1 MSEWDCDVQTM
12 ELEASDVQT
21 MELEALVNSAPIDTC
36 EKEVMQMA
44 CHKDITE
51 SPCEKEAMQTACH
64 KDITESPWD
73 PSHLFRVHE
82 KFDLEK
88 MGELLKQRSVR
99 MAKALPNDIIIP
111 DPTPKFVQEDFYD
124 MCHKLVPVLKKDSV
138 RCFLSLFAKYPRAM
152 SWNLSITSETLTC
165 IVGHD
170 ALRCAKAVLEGKMH
184 KLHFLHANPNCMNP
198 HGYFPIHEAAE
209 RFSVDMIKLL
219 FRHGASANV
228 RTVGNAVIEDL
239 LPLHVAVENTCMHK
253 YLEDNLSPTQY
264 HRDDIYK
271 LIYLL
276 CLPEMKIF
284 LDTIRLLAE
293 KTDNLLDELWKC
305 IKKRELVQT
314 SLLLLAA
321 QKQIRKHEWFNTI
334 MYRIFR
340 ETAALGLGSDNDGA
354 RKQLE
359 ETFHLVSIISH
370 AGEAL
375 DKYVQ
380 AHSEVPHVEVL
391 EHISSILK
399 EFGFS
404 PKRDIIDV
412 KNLRPYNCKIS
423 TDSLHGKGLVH
434 AKKELTEMSYLH
446 AVEEK
451 VLRKKVTGGWD
462 PTYTRRSFFPY
473 WRSVLGT
480 RCKVRVYPSYA
491 AADDKTLLNL
501 ELARKRMSNGP
512 SSSSSDIGLIGRIQQ
527 LTSTHQSRKYCTGA
541 FKTLAKV
548 LKNA

>member
-1 MSEWDCDVQTM
+1 
-12 ELEASDVQT
+12 
-21 MELEALVNSAPIDTC
+21 MELEALANSAPIDAC
-36 EKEVMQMA
+36 EK
-44 CHKDITE
+44 D
-51 SPCEKEAMQTACH
+51 AMQTACH

-73 PSHLFRVHE
+73 PSHLVAVYE
-82 KFDLEK
+82 KFDLKK
-88 MGELLKQRSVR
+88 MDGLLKQRSVQ
-99 MAKALPNDIIIP
+99 MAKALPNEIIVP

-152 SWNLSITSETLTC
+152 SWNLSITSETLSC

-170 ALRCAKAVLEGKMH
+170 ALRCSKAVLEGKMH
-184 KLHFLHANPNCMNP
+184 KLHSLHANPNCMNP

-264 HRDDIYK
+264 HRDYIYK
-271 LIYLL
+271 LIHLL

-293 KTDNLLDELWKC
+293 KTDNLLDDLWNC
-305 IKKRELVQT
+305 IKERKLIQT

-321 QKQIRKHEWFNTI
+321 QKQIRKHDWFNTI

-340 ETAALGLGSDNDGA
+340 EAAALGFWSDNDEA

-359 ETFHLVSIISH
+359 ETFHLVSIIFH
-370 AGEAL
+370 VGEPL
-375 DKYVQ
+375 DKYIQ
-380 AHSEVPHVEVL
+380 AHSEVPRVEVL
-391 EHISSILK
+391 EHVSSILT
-399 EFGFS
+399 EFGFP

-412 KNLRPYNCKIS
+412 RNLRPYNCKIS
-423 TDSLHGKGLVH
+423 TNGLHDKGLVH
-434 AKKELTEMSYLH
+434 ATKELTEMSYLH
-446 AVEEK
+446 DVAEK

-473 WRSVLGT
+473 WRPVLGA

-491 AADDKTLLNL
+491 AADDKIPLNL
-501 ELARKRMSNGP
+501 ELLRKRMNNGP
-512 SSSSSDIGLIGRIQQ
+512 SLISSDIGLIGSIQQ
-527 LTSTHQSRKYCTGA
+527 PASTHQSRKYCTGA